1 MQSGRGVLPAVPAD
15 IQGILD
21 DLERADSTAA
31 ALIRGMSD
39 EQFDWRPDG
48 GTRWSVGQCL
58 EHLAITNELY
68 GAAIRGAVEQAR
80 RSGSTR
86 RGELKPGFFGQK
98 FINSLEPPVKRR
110 GRAPSQIKPT
120 SALTRDEIVRRY
132 HLAHEQLRRTAID
145 AAAIDANRATF
156 ANPFLKI
163 VRVKV
168 STGLHI
174 IAAHDRRHLWQAES
188 VTKDPLFPRT

>member
-1 MQSGRGVLPAVPAD
+1 MQSERGVLPAVPAD

-39 EQFDWRPDG
+39 EQFNWRPDG

-68 GAAIRGAVEQAR
+68 GAAIRSAVEQAR

-120 SALTRDEIVRRY
+120 SAPTRDEIVRRY
-132 HLAHEQLRRTAID
+132 HQAHEQLRRTAID
-145 AAAIDANRATF
+145 AATIDANRATF

-188 VTKDPLFPRT
+188 VTNDPLFPRT